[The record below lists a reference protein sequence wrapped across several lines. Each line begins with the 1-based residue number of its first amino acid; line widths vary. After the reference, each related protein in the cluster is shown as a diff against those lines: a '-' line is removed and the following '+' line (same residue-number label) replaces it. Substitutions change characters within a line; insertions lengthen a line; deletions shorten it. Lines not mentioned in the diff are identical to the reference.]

1 MHNFTLL
8 AQLIVSLGLLNVW
21 LLRRTKQTPY
31 RGRDARSLA
40 EEFAAYGLPNWFML
54 LIGTMK
60 ISAALLLIAGI
71 WFPALVLPAASTV
84 AVLMVGALLMHIR
97 VRDPWSKSVPAT
109 LVLALCLVILLLPS
123 LPSPPLQ

>member
-1 MHNFTLL
+1 MQSFILIS
-8 AQLIVSLGLLNVW
+8 QLIVSLGLLNVW
-21 LLRRTKQTPY
+21 LLRSRKQTPY

-54 LIGTMK
+54 LVGAMK

-84 AVLMVGALLMHIR
+84 AVLMVGAVLMHIR

-109 LVLALCLVILLLPS
+109 MVLALCLVIVLLPS
-123 LPSPPLQ
+123 LPAPPLQ